1 MISVYSPGGI
11 QKTLEGL
18 INSTELKNMIAPDI
32 LDILIHPDIVFFLN
46 VIELDFNDSNDRSKL
61 VGQIRDFCKYS
72 SGEYQNAHPV
82 IHFLPAIEDQLLG
95 CFVPRNLAFI
105 DSSIWHF
112 AAWDKHSFEI
122 ALKKIAH
129 YQKKGYYN
137 LIIAQ
142 ESANLSYK
150 IISNCFI
157 SDLDSKEK
165 GHGNEV
171 SPFLFHS
178 ESNMSQMIVKT
189 IQYPPFSAILNAPMP
204 ITWRVLLLDDHSS
217 KVMGCKKNLQ
227 SACSCKNCIEKL
239 EVTKKQII
247 DDRLH
252 EITVLSGYKIDFEL
266 HCVSTIDQAVDQI
279 HRFRYDVILVDYLLK
294 ETDQEKEQQIKLF
307 GKKWSKGEK
316 VIREYGYMLLSNIRH
331 SLKKREN
338 ETDAQ
343 KKTRKEM
350 EAAKGICG
358 KFWFMFSSG
367 FTYAV
372 QERLLA
378 EGYSHSDENW
388 YIGRTACPTTTPE
401 LFKYNLLSLMK
412 RQLNYISEQAIGD
425 SSRTVDFIDF
435 LRDIFGVLKNVQ
447 SCARKQFDSLLCIRA
462 RYKMMKKDYY
472 MGGKDNEDAKK
483 NGSPLIQSLFPDM
496 DCYNNAFW
504 EHVQHLIYLVAFGNS
519 LQWNEMWDEYI
530 LIRENLKRGEA
541 ATCNP
546 GVCDLIENYIIGI
559 KNINFK

>member
-1 MISVYSPGGI
+1 MINVYSPGGI
-11 QKTLEGL
+11 QKTLKGL
-18 INSTELKNMIAPDI
+18 INSPEVKGIIDSNI
-32 LDILIHPDIVFFLN
+32 LDILIHPDLVFFLN
-46 VIELDFNDSNDRSKL
+46 VIEQGFNDINDHSTL
-61 VGQIRDFCKYS
+61 IGQIRDFCKYS
-72 SGEYQNAHPV
+72 PGEYQNAHPV

-95 CFVPRNLAFI
+95 YFVPRNLAFI

-112 AAWDKHSFEI
+112 AAWDKRSFEY
-122 ALKKIAH
+122 ALEKIAY

-157 SDLDSKEK
+157 SDLNCKEK

-178 ESNMSQMIVKT
+178 ERNMAQMIVKT
-189 IQYPPFSAILNAPMP
+189 IQDLPFSSIKKAPLP
-204 ITWRVLLLDDHSS
+204 TTWRVLLLDDHSS
-217 KVMGCKKNLQ
+217 KVMSCKKNPE
-227 SACSCKNCIEKL
+227 SACSCNDCIEKL
-239 EVTKKQII
+239 MVTKKQII
-247 DDRLH
+247 EDRLH
-252 EITVLSGYKIDFEL
+252 EITILSGYKINFEL
-266 HCVSTIDQAVDQI
+266 HCVPTIDKAMEQVRRL
-279 HRFRYDVILVDYLLK
+279 RFDVILVDYLLK
-294 ETDQEKEQQIKLF
+294 ETGLEKEQRITLF
-307 GKKWSKGEK
+307 GQKWSKGEK

-331 SLKKREN
+331 SLKKEEY

-343 KKTRKEM
+343 KKARKEM

-378 EGYSHSDENW
+378 DGYSHSDENW

-425 SSRTVDFIDF
+425 SNRTVDFIDF
-435 LRDIFGVLKNVQ
+435 LNDIFGDLTSAQ
-447 SCARKQFDSLLCIRA
+447 SRARKKFDSLLCIRA

-472 MGGKDNEDAKK
+472 MGGKENEDAEK

-496 DCYNNAFW
+496 NCYNNAFW

-530 LIRENLKRGEA
+530 LIRENLKRGGEK
-541 ATCNP
+541 TNKP
-546 GVCDLIENYIIGI
+546 GICDLIEKYIIGI